1 MKFESSLPEMVERKG
16 LRVSI
21 VIPAH
26 NEAKNLPY
34 VLPLIPSWVY
44 EVILVNDHST
54 DNTVEVAS
62 RLLPFIRIVNTQ
74 ERRGKGVAL
83 QTGFAAATGDII
95 VMMDADGSNDPREV
109 PRFIEALLDGAYFVI
124 GSRFISQGGSADI
137 TPLRRAGAR
146 ILISIANYLFR
157 MHLSDMF
164 CGLNAFWKVCFDYFE
179 IDCEGFEVETLITLR
194 VRKANL
200 EITEVPCYEH
210 ARIHGESH
218 FRTFRDG
225 WRVLRMIL
233 KEWVNGRS
241 VTKTIRMQHTLQQEN
256 MSRNGHS
263 ISNPIGTVQIAPLQ
277 EYG

>member
-1 MKFESSLPEMVERKG
+1 MMPESFVSEMVERRG
-16 LRVSI
+16 LQISV

-34 VLPLIPSWVY
+34 VLPLIPGWVH

-54 DNTVEVAS
+54 DNTVETAR

-83 QTGFAAATGDII
+83 QTGFAAASGDII
-95 VMMDADGSNDPREV
+95 IMMDADGSNDPREM

-124 GSRFISQGGSADI
+124 GSRFIGEGGSSDI
-137 TPLRRAGAR
+137 TPLRRVGAR
-146 ILISIANYLFR
+146 TLISIANYLFR

-164 CGLNAFWKVCFDYFE
+164 CGLNAFWKDCFDFFE

-194 VRKANL
+194 ICKANL
-200 EITEVPCYEH
+200 EIAEVPCFEH
-210 ARIHGESH
+210 ARIHGTSH

-225 WRVLRMIL
+225 WRVLKMIL
-233 KEWVNGRS
+233 KEWRNGRS
-241 VTKTIRMQHTLQQEN
+241 VTRTVRMYSPSQQE
-256 MSRNGHS
+256 S
-263 ISNPIGTVQIAPLQ
+263 ISGNGLVITEQI
-277 EYG
+277 